1 MNNHLRIPVTP
12 HVWKYI
18 WNQYGPGDKF
28 DLASS
33 RQNALRIALTNVS
46 ITAESIPSPER
57 LPGKHLYLDLGKS
70 GELKEIAH
78 LSQPWLK
85 SGYFFQHEFNQA
97 LRNYIEAQRDL
108 ATQMGLP
115 ETQWN
120 ARIGLESF
128 MEKYG
133 IEDYEYSYDS
143 LRRQYNRVNRD
154 RMEYFDSKLTT
165 KYDFCPCSEGFYF
178 DFQKKLIKTCFEP
191 CRYIGGQRPRIHF
204 HAFSRSSQKI
214 VLCEMYVPKR
224 LIITN
229 DHWEWIDMHF
239 RIINGYLRRG
249 YTIK

>member
-108 ATQMGLP
+108 AKQMGLP
-115 ETQWN
+115 KRNGMPGSGWSPSWKSMALRTMN
-120 ARIGLESF
+120 IPMIHYGGSIIG
-128 MEKYG
+128 
-133 IEDYEYSYDS
+133 
-143 LRRQYNRVNRD
+143 
-154 RMEYFDSKLTT
+154 
-165 KYDFCPCSEGFYF
+165 
-178 DFQKKLIKTCFEP
+178 
-191 CRYIGGQRPRIHF
+191 
-204 HAFSRSSQKI
+204 
-214 VLCEMYVPKR
+214 
-224 LIITN
+224 
-229 DHWEWIDMHF
+229 
-239 RIINGYLRRG
+239 
-249 YTIK
+249 